1 MNNRVVHFE
10 IPAENPRRL
19 VNFYE
24 QLFGWKIQEMEG
36 ANYWLAQTGEE
47 GEPGIDGAIAG
58 IDAEGP
64 GPKRV
69 PINYVSVPSVDEYV
83 EKASKLGA
91 RVTVGKQAVPGMGWF
106 AQMLDLEGNPLGI
119 WQTDEGATL

>member
-10 IPAENPRRL
+10 IPAENPQRL

-24 QLFGWKIQEMEG
+24 ELFGWKIQKFEG
-36 ANYWLAQTGEE
+36 ADYWLAQTGEE
-47 GEPGIDGAIAG
+47 GEPGIDGAIRGMNPETPAP
-58 IDAEGP
+58 EQ
-64 GPKRV
+64 V
-69 PINYVSVPSVDEYV
+69 PINYVGVPSLDEYV

-106 AQMLDLEGNPLGI
+106 AHLLDLEGNPLGI
-119 WQTDEGATL
+119 WETDASATL